1 MKKSKFKISIT
12 IIILAFVVLLLSN
25 AKKDKNWVSDYSENE
40 DIKTYSLL
48 ITNNKNKDINEQ
60 LKSLALNEKM
70 YLRILNIDKTDK
82 GKNDIDINTDKIPYI
97 IMVDN
102 GRSKNVIS
110 LDRYNEL
117 ENNLNYYLDEQLDK
131 DYFD

>member
-102 GRSKNVIS
+102 GRSKNVIH
-110 LDRYNEL
+110 LDIYNDL
-117 ENNLNYYLDEQLDK
+117 ENNLNYYLDEQLDI

>member
-48 ITNNKNKDINEQ
+48 VTCLLYTSDAADD
-60 LKSLALNEKM
+60 L
-70 YLRILNIDKTDK
+70 T
-82 GKNDIDINTDKIPYI
+82 T
-97 IMVDN
+97 V
-102 GRSKNVIS
+102 
-110 LDRYNEL
+110 
-117 ENNLNYYLDEQLDK
+117 
-131 DYFD
+131 

>member
-12 IIILAFVVLLLSN
+12 ILILAFVVLLLSN

-82 GKNDIDINTDKIPYI
+82 GKKDIGINTDKIPYI

-102 GRSKNVIS
+102 GRSKNVIP
-110 LDRYNEL
+110 LDKYNEL
-117 ENNLNYYLDEQLDK
+117 ENNLNDYLDEQLDK

>member
-12 IIILAFVVLLLSN
+12 IIILAFVVLLSN

-102 GRSKNVIS
+102 GRSKNVIP

>member
-48 ITNNKNKDINEQ
+48 ITNNTNKDTNEQ

-102 GRSKNVIS
+102 GRSKNVIP

-117 ENNLNYYLDEQLDK
+117 ENNLNDYLDEQLDK

>member
-12 IIILAFVVLLLSN
+12 IIILAFVVLLLLSN

-60 LKSLALNEKM
+60 LKSLALNE
-70 YLRILNIDKTDK
+70 
-82 GKNDIDINTDKIPYI
+82 
-97 IMVDN
+97 
-102 GRSKNVIS
+102 
-110 LDRYNEL
+110 
-117 ENNLNYYLDEQLDK
+117 
-131 DYFD
+131 

>member
-82 GKNDIDINTDKIPYI
+82 GKNDIDINTDKMPYI

-102 GRSKNVIS
+102 GRSKNVIP

-117 ENNLNYYLDEQLDK
+117 ENNLNDYLDEQLDK

>member
-102 GRSKNVIS
+102 GRSKNVIP

-117 ENNLNYYLDEQLDK
+117 ENNL
-131 DYFD
+131 

>member
-82 GKNDIDINTDKIPYI
+82 GKNDIDINADKIPYI

-102 GRSKNVIS
+102 GRSKNVIP

>member
-102 GRSKNVIS
+102 GRSKNVIP

-131 DYFD
+131 NYFD